1 MNPLLLQNVAYTVL
15 FGTGRLK
22 ITKKCHVR
30 RLHKQLVLVH
40 LRISECELQ
49 IAYHLAKKNKTLQT
63 CSGKILFFETKYIK
77 GNQIKKKFV

>member
-1 MNPLLLQNVAYTVL
+1 MNSLLLQNVVYTVL

-22 ITKKCHVR
+22 INKKCRVR

-40 LRISECELQ
+40 LRISECGLQ

-63 CSGKILFFETKYIK
+63 YSGKSLFFF
-77 GNQIKKKFV
+77 N